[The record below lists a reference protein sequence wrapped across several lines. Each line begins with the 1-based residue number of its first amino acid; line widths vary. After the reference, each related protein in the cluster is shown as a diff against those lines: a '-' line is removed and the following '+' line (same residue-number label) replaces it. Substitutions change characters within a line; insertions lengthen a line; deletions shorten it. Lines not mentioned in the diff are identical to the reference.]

1 MFSTTL
7 KVIASLGILLGAV
20 VSYLNLSEV
29 ETIYRCDGTTRYS
42 MDFVEEWSGKGQL
55 PDVIENPYKPR
66 TGYLKIKEFSKLV
79 LLWSDDRHQIWWEV
93 PNKTLML
100 WNDTRDLGQQLQLL
114 SYDGN
119 VEGTFST
126 ISLALSFVTP
136 NNEFTGACATS
147 K

>member
-42 MDFVEEWSGKGQL
+42 MAFVEEWSGKGQL

>member
-79 LLWSDDRHQIWWEV
+79 LLWSDDRHEVWWEV

-100 WNDTRDLGQQLQLL
+100 WSDTRDLGQQLQLL

-126 ISLALSFVTP
+126 ISLALSFVTS